1 MQSRVGPPILQP
13 YYDVMKLFSK
23 ERVEVSSTQS
33 IYVIAYLL
41 SCIVAGA
48 AFFFGGN
55 FLLVAFVLTLG
66 SLFFIM
72 AAYSTRS
79 PYAEV
84 GAEREMLQVMAY
96 EPMVLL
102 MAVAFYMS
110 CGSFDVATIIT
121 GSFPMIA
128 TCPLLFIGFVY
139 ILLIKLRKSPFDLSM
154 SHHAHQELVK
164 GITTELSGHTLGGRR
179 DNTLVRERHVLRLAC
194 HLRHVVRGLLTALVV
209 ILTLIIVYIFVI
221 WVDNNYARVKWKR
234 MLNSTWW
241 LAFVLGAINLSVI
254 PYILRLIL

>member
-1 MQSRVGPPILQP
+1 
-13 YYDVMKLFSK
+13 MKLFSK

-164 GITTELSGHTLGGRR
+164 GITTELSGHDLAVVEITHWYENVMFFGWLAIFVMWSGGW
-179 DNTLVRERHVLRLAC
+179 
-194 HLRHVVRGLLTALVV
+194 LTALVV